1 MEELEL
7 KKGHEIKIDDNRLKI
22 EMNNEEIVFTLFIG
36 SSFQKYIRIFKHDEF
51 RKEFDILDEID
62 LDYVYNQLKDYEYEI
77 NEKEKKATI
86 IIWKKDIKFEE
97 EIKLSNEEMI
107 QELINEI
114 KTMKKE
120 KIELEKQIYD
130 LDNIVNKYKNEI
142 NLIYNTKEEGI
153 SQIFGDKFVKKNQNN
168 IELNINGEK
177 SKLVGE
183 YKLIKGVNNIK
194 KKIKNKIKDLKYMF
208 DSCKN
213 LKNIEDLKYL
223 NVKYC
228 TDFSFMFNKC
238 SSLKDIKPLENWN
251 VSNGTN
257 FSYMFGDCEAL
268 KDIKPLEN
276 WNVSNGTCFRS
287 MFVGCKSLSNFKP
300 LEKLNLEKDKINDMF
315 NVIIKLKILK
325 SD

>member
-77 NEKEKKATI
+77 NEKEKKVTI

-114 KTMKKE
+114 NTMKKE
-120 KIELEKQIYD
+120 KIELAKQIYD

-142 NLIYNTKEEGI
+142 DLIYNTKEEGI
-153 SQIFGDKFVKKNQNN
+153 SQIFGDKLVKKNENN

-177 SKLVGE
+177 SKLVSK
-183 YKLIKGVNNIK
+183 YKLKKGVNNIK
-194 KKIKNKIKDLKYMF
+194 MIIKNKIKDLKYMF

-213 LKNIEDLKYL
+213 LKNIDDLRYL

-276 WNVSNGTCFRS
+276 WNLSNGTCFIS
-287 MFVGCKSLSNFKP
+287 MLAGCESLSNFKP